1 MKRPSRNRH
10 PAGRL
15 PPQIERDR
23 VDGFTIGE
31 ALQPLQRDHRGHHI
45 RSNTGPAPPTWEEI
59 GEHLIR
65 EQLAP
70 MRRQERKNTV
80 HLQKM
85 TRNRLRIQQFPLTL
99 RSPLHTNIVVNNDD
113 QWGDRHAGLFRA
125 FLAVI
130 GL

>member
-1 MKRPSRNRH
+1 
-10 PAGRL
+10 
-15 PPQIERDR
+15 
-23 VDGFTIGE
+23 
-31 ALQPLQRDHRGHHI
+31 
-45 RSNTGPAPPTWEEI
+45 
-59 GEHLIR
+59 
-65 EQLAP
+65 

-125 FLAVI
+125 FLGGDQLDAGEHHSVVARRRDNA
-130 GL
+130 GH